1 MLETPFVQPID
12 DRLQGFARRGQRI
25 FHFRRNLRIDFSSN
39 NAVAFKLP
47 QVLGE
52 HLLRYAAQAAAQLAK
67 AAYAGEQLAQNQK
80 LPLPGDNTKGS
91 FRGAKGVFSTARH
104 TYLAVRPL
112 LQSVYFTS
120 SKTWLQCF

>member
-12 DRLQGFARRGQRI
+12 DRLQSFSRSGQRI
-25 FHFRRNLRIDFSSN
+25 FHLRRNLRIDFPSN

-52 HLLRYAAQAAAQLAK
+52 HLLRYAAQAATQLTK
-67 AAYAGEQLAQNQK
+67 AAHAGEQLAQNQK
-80 LPLPGDNTKGS
+80 LPLSADNAKGS
-91 FRGAKGVFSTARH
+91 FRRTIGVFSTARH

-120 SKTWLQCF
+120 SKTWLHCF